1 MKSISVTC
9 TKCNHREEV
18 TVNDETIWTEEVKNK
33 HVCFLCGHTKKG
45 GTSSIIGKRK
55 IVKENRGMFG
65 RTCPAIN
72 VDKLSAVSFNPNHY
86 AVDNMGLGYV
96 IYCP

>member
-1 MKSISVTC
+1 MEKLTARQR
-9 TKCNHREEV
+9 KF
-18 TVNDETIWTEEVKNK
+18 VK
-33 HVCFLCGHTKKG
+33 LCAEDDLGVYYTYSG
-45 GTSSIIGKRK
+45 
-55 IVKENRGMFG
+55 RGMFG